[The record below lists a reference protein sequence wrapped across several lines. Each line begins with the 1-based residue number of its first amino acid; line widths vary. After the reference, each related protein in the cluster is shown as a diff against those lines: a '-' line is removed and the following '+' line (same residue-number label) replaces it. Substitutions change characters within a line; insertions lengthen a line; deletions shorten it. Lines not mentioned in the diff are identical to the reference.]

1 MQVFVNVPRWSGDVS
16 RMMQEQFWEH
26 IYKENVTDA
35 RLGNKKD
42 IYEITDKAVFSRVC
56 TAINSIIRP
65 TLVDVTKLFPAGDY
79 SGPFFCSQRLADTLR
94 RMQRDGVMMYP
105 NFMYRPAGE
114 TCGWD
119 VNGQNDLRDQRGHW
133 IGEAIDNKNTKSA
146 RAMGLSLAH
155 YHALLQREYNLVLIM
170 PVKEAHHLQ
179 HQAVME

>member
-1 MQVFVNVPRWSGDVS
+1 MQVFINVPRWSKDVS
-16 RMMQEQFWEH
+16 KMMQERFSEYV
-26 IYKENVTDA
+26 YKANVTDP

-42 IYEITDKAVFSRVC
+42 IYQINEKAVFSRVC
-56 TAINSIIRP
+56 TAINEIVRP

-79 SGPFFCSQRLADTLR
+79 PGPFYCSQGLADTLR
-94 RMQRDGVMMYP
+94 RMQSDGVAMYP

-146 RAMGLSLAH
+146 RAMGLSLAQ
-155 YHALLQREYNLVLIM
+155 YHALLQGKYKLVLIM
-170 PVKEAHHLQ
+170 PVEEAHHLQ
-179 HQAVME
+179 YQAVIE